1 MSGIEFWM
9 KNELAKCQIKN
20 NREKSAHTLPK
31 TTDTKV
37 KIKSIMLDKLKK
49 KVSVG

>member
-1 MSGIEFWM
+1 MPDKKQSG
-9 KNELAKCQIKN
+9 KK
-20 NREKSAHTLPK
+20 HTLPK

-37 KIKSIMLDKLKK
+37 KIKSIMLDKLEK